1 MGKTNDALDA
11 LNQTQFGDRPYVADG
26 IFRNESEDRWDS
38 IHPKVLFVL
47 KQPNSDELLGED
59 YRDYGPDVCFP
70 NQVWSQLLARLH
82 GIMQATQG
90 HFLPYEE
97 AIRPA
102 SLETAWHQYP
112 FAAINL
118 NKEEGAGT
126 TNPTDL
132 HSLCQV
138 PCRFYPPTDS
148 NPPPQHHR
156 LLRSTHLHPPQHPPT
171 AFNRG
176 NGGMGQAQPRP
187 GYHLH
192 RHLASGQT
200 DGGR

>member
-1 MGKTNDALDA
+1 
-11 LNQTQFGDRPYVADG
+11 
-26 IFRNESEDRWDS
+26 
-38 IHPKVLFVL
+38 VLFVL
-47 KQPNSDELLGED
+47 KQPNSNELLGED

-132 HSLCQV
+132 QSYVKSHADFIRQQIQILRPDIIVCCGQPIFTLLNTLLLPATEETGAWV
-138 PCRFYPPTDS
+138 KP
-148 NPPPQHHR
+148 NPALGITYIDTWHPGKPMGGAR
-156 LLRSTHLHPPQHPPT
+156 LKEAYEKPLGEMNH
-171 AFNRG
+171 
-176 NGGMGQAQPRP
+176 
-187 GYHLH
+187 
-192 RHLASGQT
+192 
-200 DGGR
+200 